1 LICRGATPSQTGL
14 SPAGRLANGA
24 GAFAVNPA
32 RRDRTRGQ
40 RVVLIDDV
48 VTTGTTVA
56 PCARRLLH
64 AGIAEVSVL
73 TRARVVTPAIEPI

>member
-1 LICRGATPSQTGL
+1 M
-14 SPAGRLANGA
+14 
-24 GAFAVNPA
+24 
-32 RRDRTRGQ
+32 
-40 RVVLIDDV
+40 VLIDDV